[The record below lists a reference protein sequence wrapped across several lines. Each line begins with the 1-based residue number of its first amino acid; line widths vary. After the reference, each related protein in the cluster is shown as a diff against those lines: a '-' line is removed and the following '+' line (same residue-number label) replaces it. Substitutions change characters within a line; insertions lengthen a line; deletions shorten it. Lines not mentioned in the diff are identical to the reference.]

1 MNTSRGNQEKL
12 YTCFIPP
19 EVGCKDP
26 HGPASKKK
34 YMPICGCYYLC
45 VSCYEIF
52 FRREDTV
59 ITCNFCQF
67 DSPKELFFA
76 LTGSFLQ
83 EDEDFERANNRV
95 NKVFNHSRNQLES
108 LEKYN
113 QYQEQKL
120 ETAYNLFA
128 KNDLKEVE
136 ASLDSF
142 ALSNRSS
149 IAENN
154 SNPQY
159 ENKNAYIL
167 EEFKRVSKNKIH
179 KERLVDRYYRSYI
192 DEKGFAAETKTLVAE
207 NTAKP
212 VQSLVATEI
221 KDARSYAY
229 TPNLSKAQQQ
239 VNQTFQFPKPVLSEE
254 DLKNVRYVQAKKLHS
269 NVDYYNA
276 SKEAG
281 GWTSNMMVSRCK
293 ENAFKCLFI

>member
-1 MNTSRGNQEKL
+1 MNKGGQEKL

-19 EVGCKDP
+19 EYGCKDP
-26 HGPASKKK
+26 NPASKRK
-34 YMPICGCYYLC
+34 YKPICGCYLLC
-45 VSCYEIF
+45 ESCFAIF
-52 FRREDTV
+52 FLKEDNIV
-59 ITCNFCQF
+59 NCNFCQF
-67 DSPKELFFA
+67 GSTKELFFP
-76 LTGSFLQ
+76 LTGSFLP
-83 EDEDFERANNRV
+83 EDEEFERANNRV

-120 ETAYNLFA
+120 ETAYNLYS
-128 KNDLKEVE
+128 KTDLKEVE
-136 ASLDSF
+136 ATLSSF
-142 ALSNRSS
+142 ELNNRSS

-167 EEFKRVSKNKIH
+167 EEFKRVSKNKIQ

-192 DEKGFAAETKTLVAE
+192 DEKGFAAETKALVAE
-207 NTAKP
+207 NSAKP
-212 VQSLVATEI
+212 IQSLVATEI

-239 VNQTFQFPKPVLSEE
+239 VNQAFQFPKPVLSEE
-254 DLKNVRYVQAKKLHS
+254 ELRIVRHAQAKKLHS

-281 GWTSNMMVSRCK
+281 GWTSNMMVSRYK